1 MNDLQIALIGAGAA
15 VVVGVWGYNKWQERR
30 HKALAEKVFRGSQAD
45 VLLGDEKEALADVDS
60 VAPVAPAVPAAR
72 VGHDEPRERAE
83 PVLAEIPPAETTVE
97 PAAEAAG
104 EPPATPPP
112 LPEELA
118 DDVADCVIRIDFVEA
133 LPAPALWTA
142 QSRWADKV
150 GKPLSWIGFDD
161 ANGIWR
167 RLSAHDARR
176 YRTVHAALQLA
187 DRGGAVTDAG
197 LSAFLDGV
205 RDLAGQCVGV
215 AELPKRDEVLMHARG
230 LDEFCAGV
238 DLQLGVNIVATGEPF
253 VGTKLRGVAEAVDLK
268 LAGDGF
274 FHATD
279 EAGRTRFTMSN
290 IGAELFDADSLKSLA
305 VQGITLSLDVP
316 RVADGPAAFD
326 ALLLAARQLTEGL
339 GGRLV
344 DGQGHPLSDDM
355 IATIRAKIDE
365 LQQTMAQHQIV
376 AGGPRALRL
385 FS

>member
-1 MNDLQIALIGAGAA
+1 MNDLQVALIAAGGVA
-15 VVVGVWGYNKWQERR
+15 VAVVWGYNKWQERR
-30 HKALAEKVFRGSQAD
+30 HRALAEKVFRGGQAD
-45 VLLGDEKEALADVDS
+45 VLLADDKE
-60 VAPVAPAVPAAR
+60 VPAQTSPVTPSAR
-72 VGHDEPRERAE
+72 QEPEERAE
-83 PVLAEIPPAETTVE
+83 PVLVEAPASEATGE
-97 PAAEAAG
+97 PAAEAVS
-104 EPPATPPP
+104 EQPATLPP

-118 DDVADCVIRIDFVEA
+118 DELADCVVRIDFADAV
-133 LPAPALWTA
+133 PAPTLWAA
-142 QSRWADKV
+142 QSPWADKV

-161 ANGIWR
+161 ANGIWH

-176 YRTVHAALQLA
+176 YRTVYAALQLA
-187 DRGGAVTDAG
+187 DRGGAVADGDLRT
-197 LSAFLDGV
+197 FLDGV
-205 RDLAGQCVGV
+205 RELSAQCAGGSDL
-215 AELPKRDEVLMHARG
+215 PRHDDVLMNARA
-230 LDEFCAGV
+230 LDQFCAGV
-238 DLQLGVNIVATGEPF
+238 DLQLGVNIVAAGEPF
-253 VGTKLRGVAEAVDLK
+253 AGTKLRGVAEAVDLK

-305 VQGITLSLDVP
+305 TQGVTLSLDVP
-316 RVADGPAAFD
+316 RVADGLAAFD

-344 DGQGHPLSDDM
+344 DAQGHPLSDDM

-376 AGGPRALRL
+376 AGSPRALRL